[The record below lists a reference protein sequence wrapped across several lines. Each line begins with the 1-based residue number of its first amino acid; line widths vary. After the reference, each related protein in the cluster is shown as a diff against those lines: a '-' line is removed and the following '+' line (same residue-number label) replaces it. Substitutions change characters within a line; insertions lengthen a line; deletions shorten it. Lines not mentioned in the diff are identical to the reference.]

1 MIDMKK
7 TQCTVAMA
15 ATSFMAVAQEN
26 NPAQGMNVSG
36 DVFEDVFNIS
46 ATIFVVILVMIFIL
60 SILKRML
67 DYRLKNKIA
76 DKGVSEIIA
85 SSILQSDTRE
95 DGAINMKWFS
105 ILAGIGIG
113 LTIIN
118 YTLPLGI
125 HSLAIMSFSIALSF
139 LGYHYYLQRYT
150 K

>member
-1 MIDMKK
+1 MIK
-7 TQCTVAMA
+7 TICISAMTA
-15 ATSFMAVAQEN
+15 NSFTL
-26 NPAQGMNVSG
+26 PAQDSIPIQNVNING
-36 DVFEDVFNIS
+36 DVFNIG
-46 ATIFVVILVMIFIL
+46 ATIFVIILVMIFVL

-85 SSILQSDTRE
+85 SSILQSDSKE
-95 DGAINMKWFS
+95 DGAINIKWFS
-105 ILAGIGIG
+105 ILAGIGVG
-113 LTIIN
+113 LTIVN

-139 LGYHYYLQRYT
+139 LGYHYYLKRST

>member
-1 MIDMKK
+1 MKK
-7 TQCTVAMA
+7 TLCIVTMA
-15 ATSFMAVAQEN
+15 TISFMAIAQEN
-26 NPAQGMNVSG
+26 NPTQGMSVS
-36 DVFEDVFNIS
+36 EDIFNIS

-76 DKGVSEIIA
+76 DKGVSENIA
-85 SSILQSDTRE
+85 SSILQSDTKE
-95 DGAINMKWFS
+95 DGAINIKWFS

-125 HSLAIMSFSIALSF
+125 HSLAVMSFSIALSF
-139 LGYHYYLQRYT
+139 LGYHYYLKQST

>member
-1 MIDMKK
+1 M
-7 TQCTVAMA
+7 TAN
-15 ATSFMAVAQEN
+15 SFTL
-26 NPAQGMNVSG
+26 PAQDSIPIQNVNING
-36 DVFEDVFNIS
+36 DVFNIG
-46 ATIFVVILVMIFIL
+46 ATIFVIILVMIFVL

-85 SSILQSDTRE
+85 SSILQSDSKE
-95 DGAINMKWFS
+95 DGAINIKWFS
-105 ILAGIGIG
+105 ILAGIGVG
-113 LTIIN
+113 LTIVN

-139 LGYHYYLQRYT
+139 LGYHYYLKRST